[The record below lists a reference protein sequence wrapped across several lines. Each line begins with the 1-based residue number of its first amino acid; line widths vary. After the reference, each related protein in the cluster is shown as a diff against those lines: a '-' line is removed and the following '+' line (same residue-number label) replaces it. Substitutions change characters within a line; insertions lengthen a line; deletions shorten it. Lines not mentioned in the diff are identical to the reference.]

1 MTAGHA
7 AIISPPSGATVRG
20 AASSLV
26 SSDLRCRVYAHTS
39 EKQAMLRTALDTAA
53 ARLRRQVSCPV
64 AGWTKTDGRGIR
76 GAGEEGSD
84 STAEP
89 RAAQTHARMHCPSP
103 AAVDIEGTVLLKYY
117 IVQVPGCRK
126 RAIQR
131 RDTDGEFGRA
141 DPMPCHAM
149 RPSERMMRPDP
160 AINLHPAAPA
170 FGPQPR
176 AAARERLLWG
186 WLAAAPRRQMRKRRK
201 SLHPARFVLSCRYQS
216 LESPRCRGVSIR
228 LLRTAAAVLHLSVVT
243 RRRLAKTTARGGW

>member
-1 MTAGHA
+1 
-7 AIISPPSGATVRG
+7 
-20 AASSLV
+20 
-26 SSDLRCRVYAHTS
+26 
-39 EKQAMLRTALDTAA
+39 MLRTALDTAA

-76 GAGEEGSD
+76 GQGR
-84 STAEP
+84 
-89 RAAQTHARMHCPSP
+89 RAAIVPPSHVRLRHARMHCPSP

-141 DPMPCHAM
+141 DPPCHAM
-149 RPSERMMRPDP
+149 RPTERTMRPDP
-160 AINLHPAAPA
+160 AINLHPTAPA

-186 WLAAAPRRQMRKRRK
+186 WLAGWLAAAPRRQMRKRGT
-201 SLHPARFVLSCRYQS
+201 SLHPAGFVLSCRYQS
-216 LESPRCRGVSIR
+216 LESPRCRGVSTR
-228 LLRTAAAVLHLSVVT
+228 LLRTAAAVLHLFIVT
-243 RRRLAKTTARGGW
+243 RRRLAKTTAREGW